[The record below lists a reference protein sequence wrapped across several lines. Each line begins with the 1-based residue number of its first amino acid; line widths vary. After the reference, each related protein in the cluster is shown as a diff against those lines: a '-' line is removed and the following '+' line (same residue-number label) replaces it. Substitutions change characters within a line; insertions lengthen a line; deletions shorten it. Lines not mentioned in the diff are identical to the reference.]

1 MRPPSLLHRASPSSA
16 RFVRLSSQSQPA
28 LGSRFTL
35 QQPCIRRQF
44 SQGRAQCAQ
53 AVGGTVMRQ
62 NRAAQQSREV
72 AMKEQLKYMDRESFP
87 DDFGL
92 LPGTFIRPVWSNLP
106 SIFKDPKGRLKLEWA
121 WLKSRTVNLF
131 GLVPLTVIAF
141 SLWNI
146 DVLTCALVSQ
156 SRKFLLH
163 T

>member
-1 MRPPSLLHRASPSSA
+1 
-16 RFVRLSSQSQPA
+16 
-28 LGSRFTL
+28 
-35 QQPCIRRQF
+35 
-44 SQGRAQCAQ
+44 
-53 AVGGTVMRQ
+53 MRQ